1 MHNIFRF
8 EKCYAGKSLI
18 MENRGNKGK
27 NSKSLKKYL
36 LISVIISFIL
46 LVCVTVL
53 FVILISGDKFRKK
66 SKKNNAGE
74 VTEVSTEK
82 ISGDAADVTGDST
95 EDVNGTGLN
104 GKNSGNANGI
114 VENST
119 EYSWSEDV
127 GNGEELTVTTD
138 EEGIKYSNDSSDF
151 VVLSDEDP
159 GVILEIRYYST
170 YNFVGDRI
178 DGYEEATALIT
189 KEAAAALKE
198 VSKDLEKKGY
208 RLKIYD
214 AYRPE
219 SAVENFVKWAEDP
232 KDEKMKEY
240 FYPDIDKGELFERG
254 YIARHSGHSRGST
267 VDVTL
272 FDMKKSKDVDM
283 GGTFDYFGEVSQSF
297 CEDITE
303 EQAENRK
310 ILRDAMTAH
319 GFEGINGEW
328 WHFTLADEPYS
339 DIYFNFPVKRDA
351 IH

>member
-27 NSKSLKKYL
+27 NSKGLEKYF

-74 VTEVSTEK
+74 VTEVLTEK

-95 EDVNGTGLN
+95 EDVNGTGEN
-104 GKNSGNANGI
+104 GKNSENANGI

-119 EYSWSEDV
+119 EYTRPEGV

-151 VVLSDEDP
+151 VVLSDEVP

-232 KDEKMKEY
+232 KDEKMKEA
-240 FYPDIDKGELFERG
+240 L
-254 YIARHSGHSRGST
+254 
-267 VDVTL
+267 
-272 FDMKKSKDVDM
+272 
-283 GGTFDYFGEVSQSF
+283 
-297 CEDITE
+297 
-303 EQAENRK
+303 NRIK
-310 ILRDAMTAH
+310 ATI
-319 GFEGINGEW
+319 
-328 WHFTLADEPYS
+328 
-339 DIYFNFPVKRDA
+339 K
-351 IH
+351 